1 MGRLFKFPVT
11 FNVQKRIIIKPEAM
25 NVIHYDPIRKTTD
38 GKLELT
44 CVKKVEF
51 NLQPYGKF
59 KLKWKTRQG
68 HLANIIPVDELKME
82 KDSTMPLTPEQDK
95 EVIRYMKANKTDIL
109 TDGGYFNFY
118 TRGCGGFTRVWHEKL
133 VKYREDEG
141 FRNRVD
147 NGDSWSTIMI
157 SNVK

>member
-1 MGRLFKFPVT
+1 
-11 FNVQKRIIIKPEAM
+11 M

-59 KLKWKTRQG
+59 KLKWRTRQG
-68 HLANIIPVDELKME
+68 HLPNIIPVDELRSD
-82 KDSTMPLTPEQDK
+82 KDTMMPLTPEQDK

-118 TRGCGGFTRVWHEKL
+118 TRSCGGFTRVWHEKL
-133 VKYREDEG
+133 VKYREDEA
-141 FRNRVD
+141 FRNAVD